1 MKRNFRLLEISA
13 ISYKILGQ
21 YRSIKKKEHH
31 MTEELFKKMAQS
43 VLDGD
48 TDAAIALAKQAIA
61 SGINPLEAITNGFV
75 SGVNQ
80 VGENFACG
88 QAFLPELVMAGEAMK
103 AAVSTLEPEMQKR
116 GLERKMLGKVV
127 LATVE
132 GDIHEI
138 GKSLVGTMLSA
149 SGFQVFDLGV
159 DVPAEKI
166 IAKIQ
171 EVDADLVGLSA
182 LLTTT
187 MVKQKEVI
195 EELDKLGLR
204 KKVKVM
210 VGGAPV
216 TKDWVQK
223 IEADGYSEDAIGA
236 VGLAK
241 QLVGVA

>member
-1 MKRNFRLLEISA
+1 
-13 ISYKILGQ
+13 
-21 YRSIKKKEHH
+21 
-31 MTEELFKKMAQS
+31 MTDELFQKMSQS
-43 VLDGD
+43 ILDGD
-48 TDAAIALAKQAIA
+48 SDAATALAKQAIE
-61 SGINPLEAITNGFV
+61 SGIDPLEAISKGFV
-75 SGVNQ
+75 VGVNQ
-80 VGENFACG
+80 VGESFACG

-103 AAVSTLEPEMQKR
+103 AAVATLEPEMQKR
-116 GLERKMLGKVV
+116 GTSRQVYGKVV

-138 GKSLVGTMLSA
+138 GKTLVGTMLSA
-149 SGFQVFDLGV
+149 SGFQVYDLGV
-159 DVPAEKI
+159 DVPTAKI
-166 IAKIQ
+166 IEKVK

-195 EELDKLGLR
+195 DELDKLGLR

-241 QLVGVA
+241 RLVGVV

>member
-1 MKRNFRLLEISA
+1 
-13 ISYKILGQ
+13 
-21 YRSIKKKEHH
+21 
-31 MTEELFKKMAQS
+31 MTEELFQKMAQS
-43 VLDGD
+43 ILDGD
-48 TDAAIALAKQAIA
+48 SDVATALAKQAIQT
-61 SGINPLEAITNGFV
+61 GIDPLEAISKGFV
-75 SGVNQ
+75 AGVNQ
-80 VGENFACG
+80 VGENFASG

-103 AAVSTLEPEMQKR
+103 AAIATLEPEMQKR
-116 GLERKMLGKVV
+116 GLHRTMLGKIV

-159 DVPAEKI
+159 DVPAARI
-166 IAKIQ
+166 IAKVQ
-171 EVDADLVGLSA
+171 EVGADLVGLSA

-195 EELDKLGLR
+195 DELDKLGLR
-204 KKVKVM
+204 KKVKVI

-216 TKDWVQK
+216 TRDWVQK

-236 VGLAK
+236 VAVAK
-241 QLVGVA
+241 QVLGL

>member
-1 MKRNFRLLEISA
+1 
-13 ISYKILGQ
+13 
-21 YRSIKKKEHH
+21 
-31 MTEELFKKMAQS
+31 MTDDLFQKMAQS

-48 TDAAIALAKQAIA
+48 SDVAVALAKQAIET
-61 SGINPLEAITNGFV
+61 GVDPLDAITKGFV
-75 SGVNQ
+75 LGVNQ
-80 VGENFACG
+80 VGESFACG

-103 AAVSTLEPEMQKR
+103 AAVATLEPEMQRR
-116 GLERKMLGKVV
+116 GTARQVYGKVV

-138 GKSLVGTMLSA
+138 GKTLVGTMLSA
-149 SGFQVFDLGV
+149 SGFQVYDLGV
-159 DVPAEKI
+159 DVPAAKI
-166 IAKIQ
+166 IAKVK

-195 EELDKLGLR
+195 DELDKQGLR

-216 TKDWVQK
+216 TRDWVQK